1 MSAGAPIDIAL
12 DSTPMPVGVEALAVH
27 DLASFDAAV
36 ARIARDG
43 ATGVG
48 ILVGAAD
55 DDTCSQVAVLTM
67 LGVTVV
73 RTPDVEH
80 LERVTNVIDAL
91 AGRVPVEA

>member
-1 MSAGAPIDIAL
+1 MPTDIAL
-12 DSTPMPVGVEALAVH
+12 DTVPMPEGVQPVAVH

-43 ATGVG
+43 AAGVG

-91 AGRVPVEA
+91 TGCMPVEA